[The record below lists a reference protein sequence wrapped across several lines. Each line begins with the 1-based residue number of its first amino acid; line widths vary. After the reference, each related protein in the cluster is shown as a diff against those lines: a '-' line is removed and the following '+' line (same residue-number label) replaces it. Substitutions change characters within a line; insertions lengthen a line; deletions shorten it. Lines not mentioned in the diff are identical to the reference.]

1 MDRFSTSALWGTKH
15 VLPGDFFFLQA
26 ASEIATEF
34 DSQIVTL
41 GYLKC

>member
-15 VLPGDFFFLQA
+15 VLPGDFFLQA